1 MEVVGKPSLG
11 DLEPHALGRAPLPS
25 RLVLTSLSLS
35 SPFYEMGSRIVWITN
50 QIHGLCGLNENAR
63 GLPEAWHEVLHKWH
77 HLKTKSMIILW
88 SHQLS
93 ETNSETFIF
102 AI

>member
-1 MEVVGKPSLG
+1 MGFGITPTWVRV
-11 DLEPHALGRAPLPS
+11 RAQVPMSSVTLS
-25 RLVLTSLSLS
+25 KLLTSLSLS
-35 SPFYEMGSRIVWITN
+35 SPFIEMGSRIVWITN

-93 ETNSETFIF
+93 ETNSEPFIF